1 MIERRPLRRR
11 VVPFLFSCLIAACS
25 GGGTDAGGNG
35 TVSVSV
41 TPTTLNVFQ
50 GATATATVNVTRDNY
65 TAALTLT
72 DSLTPSGVTV
82 SFNPPVLSGSTLSST
97 LTVTATAT
105 ATPGQVV
112 VAVHADGPGADA
124 AHAGVGVPISVLQP
138 QVKVLLAGTG
148 TGTVTSSPAGINCGS
163 ACTGTFAPGTS
174 VTLTE
179 APGAASAFA
188 GWSGGAC
195 SGTSTTCTFVLTSA
209 PNINATFNSTAQSF
223 SLSAPTVASV
233 AQGGAATATATIARV
248 NGYAGAVSITAAGLP
263 SGVTV
268 TAVPAS
274 TTDNT
279 ATLNVSATSAVA
291 AGNYPATLSATGA
304 GISGTQ
310 TATFNVQVTPAPGG
324 SGNVAFSFA
333 NCDPSEM
340 PVWFAAQNGTG
351 AWTRVTAGANN
362 TFTFPVGSAGGFA
375 MVRPDGGG
383 PGFSTS
389 VFYGS
394 QADITALALGSPCRG
409 VNPSGGTKRLTGS
422 IGASGAAAHAF
433 VGIGGASIQHPA
445 IQGAGFTLDGVPAG
459 QRDLIAANF
468 KNDANDINSITQV
481 ILRRDVNYASAIPAL
496 SLTATEALVP
506 VNFRIATNN
515 TGTDQTSVQVSL
527 VTANGASAPYST
539 TVANAPSRI
548 PFPGLPDAVLRP
560 GDVHAIEFTA
570 TPASGGSSV
579 RAAILLR
586 HSATFDVD
594 AVTFGPT
601 LNQPTVTSL
610 GTSPYLRL
618 RAQLA
623 SQASYNVAAVAE
635 FAQSANSLSVA
646 STANY
651 ANGTP
656 ANWVLDIPDLTAA
669 GYDPTWGL
677 KTGSSVDWQVTAASG
692 SVLVFFGATPV
703 DGAGL
708 VAGVVSSSSTAF
720 SRFVPFKVW

>member
-11 VVPFLFSCLIAACS
+11 VVPFLFSCLVAACS
-25 GGGTDAGGNG
+25 GGGTEAAGNG
-35 TVSVSV
+35 NVSVSV
-41 TPTTLNVFQ
+41 TPTTLTVFQ

-65 TAALTLT
+65 TAAVTLT

-112 VAVHADGPGADA
+112 VVVHADGPGADA
-124 AHAGVGVPISVLQP
+124 AHAGVGVPILVGQP
-138 QVKVLLAGTG
+138 QVKVLLVGTG

-163 ACTGTFAPGTS
+163 ACTAVFAPGTS
-174 VTLTE
+174 VTLTA

-188 GWSGGAC
+188 GWSGAAC
-195 SGTSTTCTFVLTSA
+195 SGTSTTCPLVVTSA
-209 PNINATFNSTAQSF
+209 PSITATFNSTAQSF

-263 SGVTV
+263 SGVTI

-279 ATLNVSATSAVA
+279 ATLNISATSAVA
-291 AGNYPATLSATGA
+291 AGNYPVTLSATGA
-304 GISGTQ
+304 GINGTQ
-310 TATFNVQVTPAPGG
+310 TALFNVQVTPAPGG

-333 NCDPSEM
+333 NCDPSEV

-362 TFTFPVGSAGGFA
+362 TFTFSVGSAGGLA
-375 MVRPDGGG
+375 MVRPDG

-409 VNPSGGTKRLTGS
+409 VNSSGGTKRLTGNV
-422 IGASGAAAHAF
+422 GSGGPATHAF
-433 VGIGGASIQHPA
+433 VAIGGASVLHPA
-445 IQGAGFTLDGVPAG
+445 IQGSGFTLDGVPAG
-459 QRDLIAANF
+459 QRDLLSAAFN
-468 KNDANDINSITQV
+468 KDANDISSITRI
-481 ILRRDVNYASAIPAL
+481 ILRRNVNYASVIPQLQFFGGEDFAFI
-496 SLTATEALVP
+496 
-506 VNFRIATNN
+506 NGRIAMNN
-515 TGTDQTSVQVSL
+515 TGTDQASMQVSF

-539 TVANAPSRI
+539 ILGPPGPTRI
-548 PFPGLPDAVLRP
+548 PFPGLPDAVLQP
-560 GDVHAIEFTA
+560 GDLHLIDVTA
-570 TPASGGSSV
+570 TPASGGSSG
-579 RAAILLR
+579 REAILLR

-594 AVTFGPT
+594 TVTFGPT

-635 FAQSANSLSVA
+635 FAQSANSLSVT

-656 ANWVLDIPDLTAA
+656 TNWVLDIPDLTAA

-677 KTGSSVDWQVTAASG
+677 KTGSSVDWEVTAASG
-692 SVLVFFGATPV
+692 NVLVFFGATPV
-703 DGAGL
+703 DGMGV

>member
-11 VVPFLFSCLIAACS
+11 VVPFLFSCLVAACS

-65 TAALTLT
+65 TAAVTLT
-72 DSLTPSGVTV
+72 DSLTPSGVTM
-82 SFNPPVLSGSTLSST
+82 SFNPPVLNGSTLSST
-97 LTVTATAT
+97 LTVIATAT

-112 VAVHADGPGADA
+112 VVVHAAGPGADA
-124 AHAGVGVPISVLQP
+124 ARAGVGVPILVVQP

-163 ACTGTFAPGTS
+163 ACTATFAPGTS
-174 VTLTE
+174 VTLT
-179 APGAASAFA
+179 AALGAAGAFA

-195 SGTSTTCTFVLTSA
+195 SGTSTTCTLVVTTA
-209 PNINATFNSTAQSF
+209 PNITATFNSTAQSF

-233 AQGGAATATATIARV
+233 AQGDAATATATIARV
-248 NGYAGAVSITAAGLP
+248 NGYAGAVSITAGGLP
-263 SGVTV
+263 SGVTI
-268 TAVPAS
+268 TAIPAS

-279 ATLNVSATSAVA
+279 ATLNISDTSAVA
-291 AGNYPATLSATGA
+291 AGSYPVTLSATGA
-304 GISGTQ
+304 GINGTQ
-310 TATFNVQVTPAPGG
+310 TALFNVQVTPAPGG

-333 NCDPSEM
+333 NCDPSEV
-340 PVWFAAQNGTG
+340 PVWFAVQNGTG
-351 AWTRVTAGANN
+351 AWTRVTTGANS
-362 TFTFPVGSAGGFA
+362 TFTFSVGSAGGFA
-375 MVRPDGGG
+375 MVRPDG

-389 VFYGS
+389 LFYGS
-394 QADITALALGSPCRG
+394 QADITTLALGSPCRG
-409 VNPSGGTKRLTGS
+409 VNGSGGTKRLTGTV
-422 IGASGAAAHAF
+422 GSGGPAAHAF
-433 VGIGGASIQHPA
+433 VGIGGAFVLHPA

-459 QRDLIAANF
+459 QRDLLAAAFN
-468 KNDANDINSITQV
+468 KDANDVSSITRI
-481 ILRRDVNYASAIPAL
+481 ILRRNVNYASAIPPL
-496 SLTATEALVP
+496 QFFGTEDFAFI
-506 VNFRIATNN
+506 NGRIATNN

-527 VTANGASAPYST
+527 VTANGASAPFST
-539 TVANAPSRI
+539 TLAAGPTRI
-548 PFPGLPDAVLRP
+548 PFPGLPDAVLQP
-560 GDVHAIEFTA
+560 GDLHVIEITA
-570 TPASGGSSV
+570 TPTGGSSA

-601 LNQPTVTSL
+601 LNQPTVKSL

-623 SQASYNVAAVAE
+623 SQANYNVAAVAE
-635 FAQSANSLSVA
+635 FAQSANSVSVA

-677 KTGSSVDWQVTAASG
+677 KSGLSVDWQVTAASG
-692 SVLVFFGATPV
+692 AVLPFFGATPV
-703 DGAGL
+703 DGTGL
-708 VAGVVSSSSTAF
+708 VAGVVSSSSTTF